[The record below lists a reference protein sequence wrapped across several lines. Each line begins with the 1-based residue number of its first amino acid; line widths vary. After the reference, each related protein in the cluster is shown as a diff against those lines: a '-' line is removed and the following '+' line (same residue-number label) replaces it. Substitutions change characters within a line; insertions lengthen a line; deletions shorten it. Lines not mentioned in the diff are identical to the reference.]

1 LGIALPSQQIQI
13 QHKHIIEKTNKKHPK
28 TGWMMFDQTTYLKK
42 LGYALKILPMLEVTL
57 RRGEAVVQLSTES
70 PALVRTPP
78 PPWEKAKG
86 CQ

>member
-1 LGIALPSQQIQI
+1 
-13 QHKHIIEKTNKKHPK
+13 
-28 TGWMMFDQTTYLKK
+28 MFDQTTYLKK